1 MPYKK
6 NDSKINRNGRP
17 KGSPNKTT
25 TDLRERIGTLL
36 ENNFDKLQED
46 FDKLD
51 SEKRLIVLE
60 RYLRY
65 CLPPLQS
72 LNIQADVNNTAMPTE
87 IRLIRVDTKETDVS
101 YSEQEIIDRMKQD
114 GEWRD

>member
-17 KGSPNKTT
+17 KGSANKKTG
-25 TDLRERIGTLL
+25 DLRQRITYLI
-36 ENNFDKLQED
+36 EKNFEMIEED
-46 FDKLD
+46 FSKLD

-60 RYLRY
+60 RYLKY

-72 LNIQADVNNTAMPTE
+72 LLIQADIDIKTDQDE
-87 IRLIRVDTKETDVS
+87 IAALFPFGKP
-101 YSEQEIIDRMKQD
+101 
-114 GEWRD
+114 GE

>member
-6 NDSKINRNGRP
+6 NDSKINRKGRP

-25 TDLRERIGTLL
+25 GDLRQQITELI
-36 ENNFDKLQED
+36 EKNFKKIEED
-46 FDKLD
+46 FNKLD

-60 RYLRY
+60 RYLKY

-72 LNIQADVNNTAMPTE
+72 LNIQADIKGTLGATE
-87 IRLIRVDTKETDVS
+87 IKLTRADGIITGKISTNEN
-101 YSEQEIIDRMKQD
+101 EIEI
-114 GEWRD
+114 